1 MVTIRDTYPDPPDE
15 RDVQAMREAHIVQL
29 APGKSDTEVAA
40 EFKERIV
47 KASEELLRVFA
58 EIDRAGFG
66 STVSFG
72 KNGLGQYAITAL
84 GIVKPF

>member
-1 MVTIRDTYPDPPDE
+1 MDADRHVHVLNEDE
-15 RDVQAMREAHIVQL
+15 L
-29 APGKSDTEVAA
+29 GKSDATLAA